1 MSRKQFLW
9 LMLAVVV
16 MCGAGFAL
24 FWQDLTAYRDSG
36 AKIGAQLLP
45 QMKISD
51 VAKMR
56 LQDATGEVTLAVKD
70 KVWRVEQRGG
80 YPADFAEISG
90 LILKLLDV
98 KVVQSEVVGASLH
111 GRLNLLAPD
120 KGARQKDAKDRD
132 AKEGTG
138 TLVELSDAAGK
149 VLASMVLGKVSLKLD
164 PMNPLPNAKNGVPA
178 GRHILVAGKG
188 DNVFV
193 VSDPLE
199 KAVARPG
206 AWLAKD
212 FFKIDRIKTLQLVGD
227 NSASSWKITRDEE
240 WGQWKFATGGGQLHP
255 SAAVTVNNA
264 WSGLAFTDV
273 VLDDK
278 TGTDK
283 AVTFTAQTFDDLTYT
298 VKLAPYTDGDFVL
311 RFSVTGTPP
320 KTRKPEP
327 NEKAEDVAKRDKE
340 FADNRQ
346 RIEARV
352 MLEQARSQ
360 WAYVVPGKQVEPL
373 LLKREQMVAA
383 PRPPEKKSK

>member
-9 LMLAVVV
+9 LMLVVLI
-16 MCGAGFAL
+16 MGGAGLAL

-36 AKIGAQLLP
+36 AKIGAHLLP
-45 QMKISD
+45 QLKVSD

-56 LQDATGEVTLAVKD
+56 LQDATQEVTLVAKD
-70 KVWRVEQRGG
+70 KVWRVDQRGG

-90 LILKLLDV
+90 LILKLLDA

-111 GRLNLLAPD
+111 PRLDLVMPG
-120 KGARQKDAKDRD
+120 KG

-149 VLASMVLGKVSLKLD
+149 PLVSMVLGKVSLKKD
-164 PMNPLPNAKNGVPA
+164 PMNPLPNARDGVPA

-206 AWLAKD
+206 AWLARD
-212 FFKIDRIKTLQLVGD
+212 FFKVERIKTLQLAGEAA
-227 NSASSWKITRDEE
+227 NSWRITRDEE
-240 WGQWKFATGGGQLHP
+240 WGQWKFAAGGGQLDP
-255 SAAVTVNNA
+255 SAAVAANNA
-264 WSGLAFTDV
+264 LSGLAFSDV
-273 VLDDK
+273 ILDDK

-283 AVTFTAQTFDDLTYT
+283 AVTLTAETFDNLTYT
-298 VKLAPYTDGDFVL
+298 IKLAPHTDGDFVL
-311 RFSVTGTPP
+311 RFNVAGTLP

-327 NEKAEDVAKRDKE
+327 KEKPEDAAKRDKE
-340 FADNRQ
+340 FAETLQ
-346 RIEARV
+346 RLEARV

-360 WAYVVPGKQVEPL
+360 WAYVVAGKMVAPL
-373 LLKREQMVAA
+373 LVPRAGMVLG
-383 PRPPEKKSK
+383 PRPQQ

>member
-1 MSRKQFLW
+1 MNRKQFLW
-9 LMLAVVV
+9 LMLTVFI

-24 FWQDLTAYRDSG
+24 FWKDLTAYRDSG
-36 AKIGAQLLP
+36 AKIGANLLP
-45 QMKISD
+45 PMKVSD
-51 VAKMR
+51 VAKLR
-56 LQDATGEVTLAVKD
+56 LQDATGEVTLEVKD

-80 YPADFAEISG
+80 YPADFAEISS
-90 LILKLLDV
+90 LILKLLEA

-111 GRLNLLAPD
+111 GRLDLLAPD
-120 KGARQKDAKDRD
+120 KAAKG

-149 VLASMVLGKVSLKLD
+149 VLVSMVLGKVSLKKD
-164 PMNPLPNAKNGVPA
+164 PMNPLPNAKDGVPA

-206 AWLAKD
+206 VWLTKD
-212 FFKIDRIKTLQLVGD
+212 FFKIDRIKTLQLTADGGV
-227 NSASSWKITRDEE
+227 NAAASSWKITRDEE

-264 WSGLAFTDV
+264 WSSLAFSDV

-278 TGTDK
+278 TGADK
-283 AVTFTAQTFDDLTYT
+283 AVTFTALTFDDLTYT
-298 VKLAPYTDGDFVL
+298 VKLGPHTNGDFVL
-311 RFSVTGTPP
+311 RYTVAGTPP

-327 NEKAEDVAKRDKE
+327 KEKPEDAARLDKE
-340 FADNRQ
+340 FAENLQ
-346 RIEARV
+346 RLEARV

-360 WAYVVPGKQVEPL
+360 WAYVVPGKQVAPL
-373 LLKREQMVAA
+373 LLKREQMVADV
-383 PRPPEKKSK
+383 RPQGDHK

>member
-1 MSRKQFLW
+1 MNRKQFLW

-16 MCGAGFAL
+16 MCGAGLAL
-24 FWQDLTAYRDSG
+24 FWQDLTAYRESG

-45 QMKISD
+45 QMKVSD

-56 LQDATGEVTLAVKD
+56 LQDETGEVTLAVKD

-98 KVVQSEVVGASLH
+98 KVVQSEAVGASLH
-111 GRLNLLAPD
+111 GRLNLLAPG
-120 KGARQKDAKDRD
+120 K

-138 TLVELSDAAGK
+138 TLVELSDASGK
-149 VLASMVLGKVSLKLD
+149 VLASMVLGKVSLKKD
-164 PMNPLPNAKNGVPA
+164 PMNPLPNAKDGVPA

-212 FFKIDRIKTLQLVGD
+212 FFKIDRIKTLQLAGD
-227 NSASSWKITRDEE
+227 SASSWKITRDEE
-240 WGQWKFATGGGQLHP
+240 WGQWKFATGSGQLHP

-264 WSGLAFTDV
+264 WSGLSFTDV

-298 VKLAPYTDGDFVL
+298 VKLAPHTDGNFVL
-311 RFSVTGTPP
+311 RFSVAGTPP
-320 KTRKPEP
+320 KTRKPEA
-327 NEKAEDVAKRDKE
+327 NEKAEDAAKRDKE

-346 RIEARV
+346 RLEARV

-383 PRPPEKKSK
+383 AAPAQKNGK

>member
-1 MSRKQFLW
+1 MNRKQFLW
-9 LMLAVVV
+9 LVLTVII

-24 FWQDLTAYRDSG
+24 FWQDINAYRDSG

-45 QMKISD
+45 PMKVGD
-51 VAKMR
+51 VAKLR

-80 YPADFAEISG
+80 YQADFAEISG
-90 LILKLLDV
+90 LILKLLDL

-111 GRLNLLAPD
+111 GRLNLLAPG
-120 KGARQKDAKDRD
+120 KS
-132 AKEGTG
+132 KEGTG

-149 VLASMVLGKVSLKLD
+149 VLVSMVLGKVSLKKD
-164 PMNPLPNAKNGVPA
+164 PMNPLPNAKDGVPA

-193 VSDPLE
+193 GSDPRA

-206 AWLAKD
+206 AWLTKD
-212 FFKIDRIKTLQLVGD
+212 FFKIDRIKTLQLAADGGV
-227 NSASSWKITRDEE
+227 NPSASSWKITRDEE

-298 VKLAPYTDGDFVL
+298 VKLGPHTNGDYVL
-311 RFSVTGTPP
+311 RYTVAGTPP
-320 KTRKPEP
+320 KTRKPEQK
-327 NEKAEDVAKRDKE
+327 EKAEDTARLDKE
-340 FADNRQ
+340 FAENRQ
-346 RIEARV
+346 RLEARV

-360 WAYVVPGKQVEPL
+360 WAYVVPGKQVAPL
-373 LLKREQMVAA
+373 LLKREQLSVAG
-383 PRPPEKKSK
+383 SK

>member
-9 LMLAVVV
+9 LMLAVLV
-16 MCGAGFAL
+16 MGGAGLAL

-36 AKIGAQLLP
+36 AKIGARLLP
-45 QMKISD
+45 QLKVSD

-56 LQDATGEVTLAVKD
+56 LQDATQEVTLVAKD

-90 LILKLLDV
+90 LILKLLDA

-111 GRLNLLAPD
+111 PRLDLVMPG
-120 KGARQKDAKDRD
+120 KG

-149 VLASMVLGKVSLKLD
+149 PLVSMVLGKVSLKKD
-164 PMNPLPNAKNGVPA
+164 PMNPLPNARDGVPA
-178 GRHILVAGKG
+178 GRHVLVAGKG

-206 AWLAKD
+206 AWLARD
-212 FFKIDRIKTLQLVGD
+212 FFKVERIKTLQLAGD
-227 NSASSWKITRDEE
+227 AANSWRITRDEE
-240 WGQWKFATGGGQLHP
+240 WGQWKFAAGGGQLDP
-255 SAAVTVNNA
+255 SAAVAANNA
-264 WSGLAFTDV
+264 LSGLAFSDV
-273 VLDDK
+273 ILDDK

-283 AVTFTAQTFDDLTYT
+283 AVTLTAETFDNLTYT
-298 VKLAPYTDGDFVL
+298 IKLAPHTDGDFVL
-311 RFSVTGTPP
+311 RFKVAGTPP

-327 NEKAEDVAKRDKE
+327 KETPEEAAKRDKE
-340 FADNRQ
+340 FAETLQ
-346 RIEARV
+346 RLEARV

-360 WAYVVPGKQVEPL
+360 WAYVVPGKMVAPL
-373 LLKREQMVAA
+373 LVPRAGMVLG
-383 PRPPEKKSK
+383 PRPRQ

>member
-1 MSRKQFLW
+1 MNRKQFLW
-9 LMLAVVV
+9 LMLAVVI
-16 MCGAGFAL
+16 MCGAGLTL

-45 QMKISD
+45 HMKVSD
-51 VAKMR
+51 VARMR

-111 GRLNLLAPD
+111 GRLDLLAPG
-120 KGARQKDAKDRD
+120 KGKEKE
-132 AKEGTG
+132 KSEGTG
-138 TLVELSDAAGK
+138 TLVELSDASGK
-149 VLASMVLGKVSLKLD
+149 VLASMVLGKVSLKKD
-164 PMNPLPNAKNGVPA
+164 PMNPLPNAKDGVPA

-212 FFKIDRIKTLQLVGD
+212 FFKIDRIKTLQLTGD
-227 NSASSWKITRDEE
+227 DAKASWKITRDEE
-240 WGQWKFATGGGQLHP
+240 WGQWKFATGGGQLDP

-264 WSGLAFTDV
+264 WSNLAFTDV
-273 VLDDK
+273 ILDDK

-283 AVTFTAQTFDDLTYT
+283 AVTFTAETFDDLTYT
-298 VKLAPYTDGDFVL
+298 VKLAPHTGGDFVL
-311 RFSVTGTPP
+311 RFSVSGTPP

-327 NEKAEDVAKRDKE
+327 KEKAEDAAKRDKE
-340 FADNRQ
+340 FAENRQ
-346 RIEARV
+346 RLEARV

-360 WAYVVPGKQVEPL
+360 WAYVVPGKQVAPL

-383 PRPPEKKSK
+383 ARPPQNKHK

>member
-1 MSRKQFLW
+1 MNRKQFLW
-9 LMLAVVV
+9 LMLVVVV
-16 MCGAGFAL
+16 MCGTGLAL

-45 QMKISD
+45 QMKVSD
-51 VAKMR
+51 VAKLR
-56 LQDATGEVTLAVKD
+56 LQDATSEVTLAMKD

-98 KVVQSEVVGASLH
+98 KVVQSEAVGASLH
-111 GRLNLLAPD
+111 GRLDLLVP
-120 KGARQKDAKDRD
+120 GKDT
-132 AKEGTG
+132 KEGTG

-149 VLASMVLGKVSLKLD
+149 VLASMVLGKVSLKKD
-164 PMNPLPNAKNGVPA
+164 PMNPLPNAKDGVPA

-212 FFKIDRIKTLQLVGD
+212 FFKIDRIKTLQLAADGGV
-227 NSASSWKITRDEE
+227 NASASSWKITRDEE

-273 VLDDK
+273 ILDDK
-278 TGTDK
+278 TGSDK

-298 VKLAPYTDGDFVL
+298 VKLAPHADGDFVL

-320 KTRKPEP
+320 KTRKPEA
-327 NEKAEDVAKRDKE
+327 NEKPEDVAKRDKE

-360 WAYVVPGKQVEPL
+360 WAYVVPGKQVAPL

-383 PRPPEKKSK
+383 AAPAQRNGK

>member
-1 MSRKQFLW
+1 MNRKQFLW
-9 LMLAVVV
+9 LMLAVVI

-24 FWQDLTAYRDSG
+24 FWKDLTAYRDSG

-45 QMKISD
+45 QMKVSD

-90 LILKLLDV
+90 LILKLLEA
-98 KVVQSEVVGASLH
+98 KVVQSEAVGASLH
-111 GRLNLLAPD
+111 GRLNLLAPG
-120 KGARQKDAKDRD
+120 KD

-149 VLASMVLGKVSLKLD
+149 VLASMVLGKVSMKKD
-164 PMNPLPNAKNGVPA
+164 PMNPLPNAKDGVPA

-206 AWLAKD
+206 AWLARD
-212 FFKIDRIKTLQLVGD
+212 FFKIDRIKTLQLAGEP
-227 NSASSWKITRDEE
+227 ASSWKITRDEE
-240 WGQWKFATGGGQLHP
+240 WGQWKFAAGGGQLHP

-264 WSGLAFTDV
+264 WSSLAFTDV
-273 VLDDK
+273 ILDDK

-283 AVTFTAQTFDDLTYT
+283 VVTFTALTFDDLTYT
-298 VKLAPYTDGDFVL
+298 VKLAPHTGGDFVL

-320 KTRKPEP
+320 KTRKPEA
-327 NEKAEDVAKRDKE
+327 NEKPEDVAKRDKE

-346 RIEARV
+346 RLEARV

-373 LLKREQMVAA
+373 LLKREQMVAV
-383 PRPPEKKSK
+383 PRPPEKSSK

>member
-9 LMLAVVV
+9 LMLVVLI
-16 MCGAGFAL
+16 MGGAGLAL

-36 AKIGAQLLP
+36 AKIGAHLLP
-45 QMKISD
+45 QLKVSD

-56 LQDATGEVTLAVKD
+56 LQDATQEVTLVAKD

-90 LILKLLDV
+90 LILKLLDA

-111 GRLNLLAPD
+111 PRLDLVMPG
-120 KGARQKDAKDRD
+120 KG

-149 VLASMVLGKVSLKLD
+149 PLVSMVLGKVSLKKD
-164 PMNPLPNAKNGVPA
+164 PMNPLPNARDGVPA

-206 AWLAKD
+206 AWLARD
-212 FFKIDRIKTLQLVGD
+212 FFKVERIKTLQLAGEAA
-227 NSASSWKITRDEE
+227 NSWRITRDEE
-240 WGQWKFATGGGQLHP
+240 WGQWKFAAGGGQLDP
-255 SAAVTVNNA
+255 SAAVAANNA
-264 WSGLAFTDV
+264 LSGLAFSDV
-273 VLDDK
+273 ILDDK

-283 AVTFTAQTFDDLTYT
+283 AVTLTAETFDNLTYT
-298 VKLAPYTDGDFVL
+298 IKLAPHTDGDFVL
-311 RFSVTGTPP
+311 RFNVAGTLP

-327 NEKAEDVAKRDKE
+327 KEKPEDAAKRDKE
-340 FADNRQ
+340 FAETLQ
-346 RIEARV
+346 RLEARV

-360 WAYVVPGKQVEPL
+360 WAYVVAGKMVAPL
-373 LLKREQMVAA
+373 LVPRAGMVLG
-383 PRPPEKKSK
+383 PRPQQ